1 MVIPFKPLLTVYRGS
16 AVCVKALSHWQQ
28 HWKGNKHKVGVFRNT
43 TWRRSAE
50 VFTRHTGP
58 RRVCVSAHRQRS
70 KCLHS
75 WSTFHF
81 CSASQNR
88 FFHVNF
94 TFKFQI
100 PWFRTRVC
108 DVFVCSELWHLVFP
122 CLLYLDKQYDSSFAV
137 YCNSTSSLLPVHL
150 QMDLSGNTE
159 PVGLPGMKLWHMRVD
174 ACGK

>member
-81 CSASQNR
+81 CSASQNC
-88 FFHVNF
+88 FFRVNF

-122 CLLYLDKQYDSSFAV
+122 CFTWINNTIPPLRFIATQ
-137 YCNSTSSLLPVHL
+137 LPVYFQFTYKWASAL
-150 QMDLSGNTE
+150 NQL
-159 PVGLPGMKLWHMRVD
+159 VCPGMKLWHMRVD
-174 ACGK
+174 VCGR